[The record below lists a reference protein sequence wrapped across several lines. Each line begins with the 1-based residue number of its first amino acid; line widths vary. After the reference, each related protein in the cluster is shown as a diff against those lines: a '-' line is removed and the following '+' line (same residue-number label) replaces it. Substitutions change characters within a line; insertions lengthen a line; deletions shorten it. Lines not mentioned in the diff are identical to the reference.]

1 MISDELDACMKEFVY
16 PRSADVVSDT
26 LLQRKSMIKLVN
38 ISYV

>member
-26 LLQRKSMIKLVN
+26 LLQRKA
-38 ISYV
+38 

>member
-1 MISDELDACMKEFVY
+1 MKENVY
-16 PRSADVVSDT
+16 LRSADVVSDT

>member
-1 MISDELDACMKEFVY
+1 MKEFVY
-16 PRSADVVSDT
+16 FCSADVVSDT